1 MPLYVMILITVI
13 AVLLF
18 SMFIVVISRYK
29 KCPSD
34 KIMVIYG
41 NVGNNKDGTT
51 RSSRCIHGGAA
62 FVWPIIQAYAFL
74 DLTPISISV
83 DLTNALSKQN
93 IRIDVPSRF
102 TVGISTEQGVMQ
114 NAAERVLG
122 LRLNEVQELSK
133 DIIFGQLRLIIA
145 TMDIEEINTDR
156 DKFLEAVSGNVETEL
171 RKIGLRLIN
180 VNVTDINDES
190 GYIAA
195 LGKEAAA
202 KAINDAKKSVA
213 EKDRD
218 GAIGEANATRDQR
231 IQVATANSAAIQG
244 ENTAR
249 ITIANSEA
257 ELREKQA
264 EALKIAVSAE
274 KIQEAQAQEASYAA
288 QQLAETARAQREKAT
303 LEADVIIQAEIAKR
317 KLELEA
323 EAQAEQTRRRARGEA
338 DAIYAKMEAEARGA
352 QEILVKQALGL
363 TKVVEAAGGDPN
375 SALRLM
381 LADKMEELLRIQV
394 DAIKNIKFDKVTV
407 WDSGTGAGG
416 QTSTANFLSGLMK
429 SLPPINEL
437 FEMTGMQLPEF
448 LGKTNNESQVSPV
461 QDETPDETAEE
472 APTADA
478 Q

>member
-416 QTSTANFLSGLMK
+416 QTSTANFLSGLIK